1 MLDANLLKHLDFEHF
16 TDCDGDSASY
26 RAVLDAN
33 PCGEGVEVTKK
44 ECMGHNQKKNSF

>member
-33 PCGEGVEVTKK
+33 PYGEGVV
-44 ECMGHNQKKNSF
+44 GHNKKKNSF